1 MKEFETILFEEKENG
16 ISILRFNR
24 PEKLNALSM
33 KLLEEFNEILDY
45 LEWNFDC
52 RVLIITG
59 MGKAFC
65 AGLDLKE
72 FPYIRKGK
80 SPDKYKHLQFLNMG
94 DVIKTNF
101 YAQKWIANIILKMR
115 RIPQPIIAAV
125 NGAATGGGFTI
136 AMAADIRIASES
148 ARFNNA
154 FIKIGVSGTDL
165 GSSYFLPRLIGL
177 SRASELLYTG
187 RFMGAKE
194 AEQVGF
200 VSKVVP
206 DPKLNATADE
216 MAKNMLNKS
225 PLGLRLTKEG
235 INISIDAPSLES
247 VILFE
252 NRNQV
257 ITAST
262 KDAPEGV
269 LSFFEKREPRYKLR

>member
-16 ISILRFNR
+16 VSILRLNR
-24 PEKLNALSM
+24 PKKLNALSI

-59 MGKAFC
+59 MGKGFS
-65 AGLDLKE
+65 AGLDLNE
-72 FPYIRKGK
+72 FPHIRKAK
-80 SPDKYKHLQFLNMG
+80 SPEKYKHLQFLNMG

-101 YAQKWIANIILKMR
+101 YAQKWIANTILKMR
-115 RIPQPIIAAV
+115 KIPQPIIAAV
-125 NGAATGGGFTI
+125 NGASAGGGFTI

-187 RFMGAKE
+187 RFMDAKE
-194 AEQVGF
+194 AEKIGF

-206 DPKLNATADE
+206 DDELMSAADE
-216 MAKNMLNKS
+216 MAKSMLNKS

-247 VILFE
+247 AILFE

-257 ITAST
+257 ITGST

-269 LSFFEKREPRYKLR
+269 LSFLEKREPSYKLR